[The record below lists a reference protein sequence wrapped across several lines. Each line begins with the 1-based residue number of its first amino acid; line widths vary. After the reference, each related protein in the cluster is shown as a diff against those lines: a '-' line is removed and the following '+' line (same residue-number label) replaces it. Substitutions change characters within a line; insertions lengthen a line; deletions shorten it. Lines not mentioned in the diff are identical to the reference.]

1 MTILPQLRDALV
13 RARPRRRRRPLL
25 AGCLAAAA
33 ASPVTGARRS
43 PPPASIPIG
52 DPVEPDTGRAQPG
65 PGHGVPTDQ
74 GGRLLA
80 LRVPDPA
87 GGPPWGLR
95 IVDTTRGM
103 QCLQAGRVVGDQLGL
118 LGQDGISG
126 DDGRFHPLPTGRP
139 ERLVTPCQLPDGSGR
154 FFIAIDKLSY
164 ASGDAD
170 PRERA
175 CREPSD
181 RDPDKPRCAE
191 ANARRIAFGLLGP
204 EASKVT
210 FADGSTQV
218 PTDGDGAYLHVSAD
232 GTEHG
237 ESVIGG
243 GPAPDLAISAVKRID
258 YRDGTSCPKAGQR
271 VPAQGLRRAGARA
284 ELQVLAPQAD
294 REDRRG
300 KTRRRG
306 SRSASA
312 RPRRSP
318 TPGTSTGSLGRVPD
332 SADKRCRAVV
342 MYVPSNRNLA
352 RGDTVKLEGIVPNEC
367 RGRLVVSVVLA
378 ATTERNDGG
387 KLVGRVT
394 RPIAT
399 VTPGIRARS
408 SVPAPGEDWISIV
421 PLTSAS
427 RSRMPIRPKPL
438 DCCCGSKPVPS
449 SRTASAISPSSALIS
464 TATRCAWACLA
475 MFVSA
480 SCTSR

>member
-13 RARPRRRRRPLL
+13 HARPRRRRRPLL
-25 AGCLAAAA
+25 AGCLAAGGLA
-33 ASPVTGARRS
+33 VTGA
-43 PPPASIPIG
+43 ALAATGVIPIG
-52 DPVEPDTGRAQPG
+52 DPVEPTRVERNPDRGT
-65 PGHGVPTDQ
+65 GVPTDQ

-126 DDGRFHPLPTGRP
+126 DDGRFHPLPPATRSGW
-139 ERLVTPCQLPDGSGR
+139 VTSCQLPDGNGR

-181 RDPDKPRCAE
+181 RDPDKPRCAK
-191 ANARRIAFGLLGP
+191 AHARRIAFGLLGP

-243 GPAPDLAISAVKRID
+243 GPAPDLSISAVKRID
-258 YRDGTSCPKAGQR
+258 YRDGTSCPKSGQVGCPPKGYAEPAP
-271 VPAQGLRRAGARA
+271 VPSSKTLRRK
-284 ELQVLAPQAD
+284 LTVKTV
-294 REDRRG
+294 REDKATWIKVRFRAPAPITDAG
-300 KTRRRG
+300 HEYRL
-306 SRSASA
+306 
-312 RPRRSP
+312 
-318 TPGTSTGSLGRVPD
+318 LGRVPD

-352 RGDTVKLEGIVPNEC
+352 RGDTVKLEGIVPNDC

-378 ATTERNDGG
+378 ATTERDDGG

-394 RPIAT
+394 RPIA
-399 VTPGIRARS
+399 P
-408 SVPAPGEDWISIV
+408 
-421 PLTSAS
+421 
-427 RSRMPIRPKPL
+427 
-438 DCCCGSKPVPS
+438 
-449 SRTASAISPSSALIS
+449 
-464 TATRCAWACLA
+464 
-475 MFVSA
+475 
-480 SCTSR
+480 